1 MTSVTQFNA
10 ISVTQK
16 CRVLRC
22 NSLST
27 VAFSSNYFHFLA
39 DAQLLF
45 TKERHFQ
52 SSDLK
57 MLQHGGYTES
67 EEVNRTNKR
76 QRR

>member
-1 MTSVTQFNA
+1 M
-10 ISVTQK
+10 
-16 CRVLRC
+16 
-22 NSLST
+22 

-67 EEVNRTNKR
+67 EEVNRTNER

>member
-1 MTSVTQFNA
+1 M
-10 ISVTQK
+10 
-16 CRVLRC
+16 
-22 NSLST
+22 

-45 TKERHFQ
+45 TKEQHFQ

-67 EEVNRTNKR
+67 EEVNREGTKKIE
-76 QRR
+76 Q